1 MDLCFYCDS
10 DSEPNGFKVQEL
22 NPLDGKVWV
31 NCCADCYNELY
42 LIDKDFK
49 NDDYYKNKID
59 QKLKNLGRSY
69 AWLYYNKLEGQ

>member
-31 NCCADCYNELY
+31 NCCADCYNELW
-42 LIDKDFK
+42 
-49 NDDYYKNKID
+49 
-59 QKLKNLGRSY
+59 LK
-69 AWLYYNKLEGQ
+69 GQ